1 MRWVPESMK
10 NKQTDTGLEIMIT
23 DIINEAKDRM
33 GKSVGSLNGE
43 LKKVRT
49 GRASLTIFDDI
60 RVDYYGTKTPLS
72 QMATLAVPESRLIT
86 IQPWDMSVIKDIEKA
101 ILKSNLGLTPSNDG
115 KIIRINIPP
124 LTEERRR
131 DIVKQVSKLC
141 EDYRVAVRNIRRD
154 ANDMLKD
161 LKKEGDA
168 SEDEVFKAQDSIQ
181 KFTDEHIKQIDD
193 IFKNKEKEVLEV

>member
-1 MRWVPESMK
+1 
-10 NKQTDTGLEIMIT
+10 MIT

-60 RVDYYGTKTPLS
+60 RVDYYGTKTPLN

-86 IQPWDMSVIKDIEKA
+86 IQPWDMTVIKDIEKA

-154 ANDMLKD
+154 ANDMLKE

-168 SEDEVFKAQDSIQ
+168 SEDEIFKAQESIQ
-181 KFTDEHIKQIDD
+181 KFTDDHIKQVDD
-193 IFKNKEKEVLEV
+193 IFKTKEKEVLEV

>member
-1 MRWVPESMK
+1 
-10 NKQTDTGLEIMIT
+10 MIT
-23 DIINEAKDRM
+23 DIIHEAKDRM
-33 GKSVGSLNGE
+33 GKSIGSLSGE

-60 RVDYYGTKTPLS
+60 RVDYYGTRTVLN
-72 QMATLAVPESRLIT
+72 QMATLAVPESRMIT

-124 LTEERRR
+124 LTEDRRR

-161 LKKEGDA
+161 LKKEGVA
-168 SEDEVFKAQDSIQ
+168 SEDEIFKSQETIQ
-181 KFTDEHIKQIDD
+181 KSTDEHIKQIDD
-193 IFKNKEKEVLEV
+193 IFKTKEKEILEV

>member
-1 MRWVPESMK
+1 
-10 NKQTDTGLEIMIT
+10 MIT

-60 RVDYYGTKTPLS
+60 RVDYYGTKTPLN
-72 QMATLAVPESRLIT
+72 QMATLAVPESRMIT

-168 SEDEVFKAQDSIQ
+168 SEDEIFKAQDSIQ
-181 KFTDEHIKQIDD
+181 KSTDDHIKQIDD
-193 IFKNKEKEVLEV
+193 IFKTKEKEVLEV

>member
-1 MRWVPESMK
+1 
-10 NKQTDTGLEIMIT
+10 MIT

-33 GKSVGSLNGE
+33 GKSIGSLSGE

-60 RVDYYGTKTPLS
+60 RVDYYGTKTVLN
-72 QMATLAVPESRLIT
+72 QMATLAVPESRMIT

-161 LKKEGDA
+161 LKKEAIA
-168 SEDEVFKAQDSIQ
+168 SEDEIFKAQEIIQ
-181 KFTDEHIKQIDD
+181 KSTDEHIKHIDD
-193 IFKNKEKEVLEV
+193 IFKSKEKEVLEV

>member
-1 MRWVPESMK
+1 
-10 NKQTDTGLEIMIT
+10 MIT

-33 GKSVGSLNGE
+33 GKSVGSLTGE

-60 RVDYYGTKTPLS
+60 RVDYYGTKTILN
-72 QMATLAVPESRLIT
+72 QMATLAVPESRMIT

-168 SEDEVFKAQDSIQ
+168 SEDEIFKAQDSIQ
-181 KFTDEHIKQIDD
+181 KSTDDHIKQIDD
-193 IFKNKEKEVLEV
+193 IFKTKEKEVLEV